1 MWMRPANLVS
11 VVVMPLNLSRS
22 DLAHRP
28 GDGTSLREGLV
39 S

>member
-1 MWMRPANLVS
+1 
-11 VVVMPLNLSRS
+11 MPLSLSRS
-22 DLAHRP
+22 DLVHRP